1 MKWVAHLIQ
10 DMFALR
16 KTKTY
21 DILLSIM
28 LAVIVGAVA
37 TELVNLLIGWYPEAI
52 PEGLQSVNES
62 IRQSEGPTLATFLVA
77 VCVIAPVFE
86 ELVFRGILW
95 WGLEK
100 FLSSHVVLAITSI
113 LFALAHVDTLHV
125 IAVFPLGLLFGYLRH
140 KTGSIWAP
148 MIAHATNNILASLTL
163 IF

>member
-1 MKWVAHLIQ
+1 M
-10 DMFALR
+10 
-16 KTKTY
+16 
-21 DILLSIM
+21 
-28 LAVIVGAVA
+28 
-37 TELVNLLIGWYPEAI
+37 
-52 PEGLQSVNES
+52 
-62 IRQSEGPTLATFLVA
+62 A

>member
-86 ELVFRGILW
+86 ELVFRGILCQ
-95 WGLEK
+95 L
-100 FLSSHVVLAITSI
+100 
-113 LFALAHVDTLHV
+113 D
-125 IAVFPLGLLFGYLRH
+125 
-140 KTGSIWAP
+140 
-148 MIAHATNNILASLTL
+148 
-163 IF
+163 